1 MKTCVIRR
9 AVPIRAR
16 GPKNGCPNDE
26 VAADRENRCRKRTGE
41 AGREGRFG
49 DARERW
55 LQGTQKVRRVSCS
68 WIGKVRR
75 RQEARNQSAPR
86 HKSIQRRAYD
96 VPGQAGTQDCKGPS
110 RQGRQRR
117 GVSGRTALREAWCS

>member
-1 MKTCVIRR
+1 MRR
-9 AVPIRAR
+9 AGPIRAR

-26 VAADRENRCRKRTGE
+26 VAADREDRCRERIGE

-49 DARERW
+49 DARERR
-55 LQGTQKVRRVSCS
+55 LQGAQKIRRVSSS

-75 RQEARNQSAPR
+75 RQEARDQSTPR
-86 HKSIQRRAYD
+86 HKPVQWRAYD
-96 VPGQAGTQDCKGPS
+96 VQGKAGTKDCKGPS
-110 RQGRQRR
+110 GKGRQRR